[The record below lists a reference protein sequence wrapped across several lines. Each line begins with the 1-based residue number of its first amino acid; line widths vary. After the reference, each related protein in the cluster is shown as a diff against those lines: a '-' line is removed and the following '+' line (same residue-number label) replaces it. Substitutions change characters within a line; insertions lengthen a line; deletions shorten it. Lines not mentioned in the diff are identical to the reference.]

1 MALSP
6 MKRKANRAK
15 RKQAEWEKQNKGKRT
30 TIHGIQIEHMSKQEM
45 ERIDQATKGW
55 TSQYIER
62 SGMLNSGRITTEVSV
77 KGEPVV
83 RGEYFTEFISAYQMW
98 GVFHTDNDEGE
109 CYGMF
114 WTEEE
119 AIANAQE
126 RNQQ

>member
-1 MALSP
+1 MLLALSP
-6 MKRKANRAK
+6 MKRKANRTK

-30 TIHGIQIEHMSKQEM
+30 TVHGIQFEHMSKQEM
-45 ERIDQATKGW
+45 ERIDKATKGW

-62 SGMLNSGRITTEVSV
+62 AGMLNSGRITTEVSV

-83 RGEYFTEFISAYQMW
+83 RGEYFAEFIPAYQMW
-98 GVFHTDNDEGE
+98 GVFHTDDGK
-109 CYGMF
+109 CYEVF

-119 AIANAQE
+119 ANANAQE